1 MLGPVR
7 AIVWA
12 QWRAQRNFVLGS
24 HKTGIVFSW
33 LSSLLWYGL
42 WAGLAAGAALL
53 TGRGGGRPE
62 SIELVLGTVLFFNFF
77 FWQMFPI
84 VLASSGAFL
93 DVKRLLVYPIPPGQ
107 LFLLELALRVSTG
120 LEMLLVLLGLCAGA
134 AWNPGLPWWAPLAL
148 LAFGAFNLLLSS
160 GLKTLLERMLQRR
173 WVREILVGCLLLLL
187 VLPQL
192 VSMNGLPAPPVAQF
206 EQTVRLNR
214 FLPWKATALL
224 AAGQGGGEALA
235 LLGGWIG
242 LAYWFARAQFARA
255 LRLEEFSAATPG
267 PVRRS
272 GGRLEWLYRAPA
284 LLFRDPLAAVI
295 EKELRLL
302 ARSPRFRLMLLMSCV
317 LSPLLF
323 LPFGM
328 RSGNGEGFVSGNYL
342 TLSMSYVLMTLSDIL
357 LWNIFGM
364 ERGAAQTTFVTPI
377 GIRTVLHAKNLVA
390 ALVLFLCLLVLTA
403 TSTLLPVPVDFTQF
417 LEAAGVLA
425 VTALVLLG
433 VGNLSSI
440 AYPRAVDP
448 NQMMRNSSG
457 GMVNALLLLLYPVLS
472 IPISLAYLAR
482 WALDSQAAF
491 FAVLAVD
498 LLLAGII
505 YWVAT
510 DAALEAAEARKEQM
524 IAALT
529 ASQREGPISIR

>member
-24 HKTGIVFSW
+24 HKTGILLSW

-42 WAGLAAGAALL
+42 WAGLALGAAVL
-53 TGRGGGRPE
+53 TGRGGQPE
-62 SIELVLGTVLFFNFF
+62 SLEPVFGTVLVFILF
-77 FWQMFPI
+77 FWQLFPI
-84 VLASSGAFL
+84 LLASSGAFL

-120 LEMLLVLLGLCAGA
+120 LEMLLVLFGVCAGA
-134 AWNPGLPWWAPLAL
+134 AWNPGLPWWAPLPL

-173 WVREILVGCLLLLL
+173 WVREILVGGLLLLL
-187 VLPQL
+187 MLPQL
-192 VSMNGLPAPPVAQF
+192 VSMNGLPGPLVAQF
-206 EQTVRLNR
+206 EQAVRLNR
-214 FLPWKATALL
+214 FLPWKVAALL
-224 AAGQGGGEALA
+224 AAGQGGWDALA
-235 LLGGWIG
+235 LLVGWIG
-242 LAYWFARAQFARA
+242 VGYWFARAQFARS
-255 LRLEEFSAATPG
+255 LRLEEFSAA
-267 PVRRS
+267 PVRALRRS
-272 GGRLEWLYRAPA
+272 GGRLEWLYRSPA

-302 ARSPRFRLMLLMSCV
+302 LRSPRFRLMLLMSCV
-317 LSPLLF
+317 LSPLLW

-328 RSGNGEGFVSGNYL
+328 RSANGEGFIAGNYL

-364 ERGAAQTTFVTPI
+364 ERGAAQVSFVTPI
-377 GIRTVLHAKNLVA
+377 GLRTVLYAKNLVA
-390 ALVLFLCLLVLTA
+390 GFVLFFCLLVLAATA
-403 TSTLLPVPVDFTQF
+403 TLLPVPLGAGRF
-417 LEAAGVLA
+417 LEAAGVFAVMALA
-425 VTALVLLG
+425 LLG

-457 GMVNALLLLLYPVLS
+457 GMVNAMLLLLYPVLS

-505 YWVAT
+505 YRVAT
-510 DAALEAAEARKEQM
+510 EAAIEAAEVRKEQM
-524 IAALT
+524 IATLT
-529 ASQREGPISIR
+529 ASQREGPISLR